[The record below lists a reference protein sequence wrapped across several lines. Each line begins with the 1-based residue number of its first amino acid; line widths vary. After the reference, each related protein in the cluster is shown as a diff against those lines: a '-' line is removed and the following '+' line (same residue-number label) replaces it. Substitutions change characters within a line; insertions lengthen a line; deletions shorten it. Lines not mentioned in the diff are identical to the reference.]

1 MSTAAV
7 KVKVEIAQ
15 PFVIAGEPFSLTTS
29 IENAH
34 EDSIDIIEIGYH
46 IPYQVQWIREADFN
60 TAFEA
65 EKSLP
70 LYSRLFRSSLWRK
83 AAQPHGQAMSYAA
96 LGSTPPTPVFT
107 ILPSESGSYSYK
119 AIVSRWLF
127 VTGGELNFPGRI
139 NYLYKGVNHSALFDI
154 RLTLR
159 PPLMANGIGAVVGS
173 ILGSIARNLKDNG
186 IYNIEFFS
194 GLALSSILA
203 VIAVIYSSRRTGEA
217 QPIMTV
223 EDFWGGLFVG
233 FMLGYLGSGY
243 FQKIVPIS

>member
-119 AIVSRWLF
+119 AIVYR
-127 VTGGELNFPGRI
+127 
-139 NYLYKGVNHSALFDI
+139 
-154 RLTLR
+154 
-159 PPLMANGIGAVVGS
+159 
-173 ILGSIARNLKDNG
+173 
-186 IYNIEFFS
+186 
-194 GLALSSILA
+194 
-203 VIAVIYSSRRTGEA
+203 
-217 QPIMTV
+217 
-223 EDFWGGLFVG
+223 
-233 FMLGYLGSGY
+233 
-243 FQKIVPIS
+243 